1 MTTDELLAAAG
12 RGEAPPVVLLWGEE
26 DWLIQQAVD
35 GLRAAEIFQVNPGLN
50 TSLYWAGQTSAQE
63 VLGAARTLP
72 FLGSWRLIVVHE
84 AGAWPAAEKAR
95 VIDYLAD
102 PCPSTCLVLT
112 AVKLDGRE
120 KFSQAVKKAAAVIQ
134 FKRLNRR
141 ALADWLWK
149 RAGLLGKDLDPD
161 AAQALIDRLGTG
173 LGELDSALD
182 KAALFVGTAGRIR
195 VADVTA
201 VTTDTRSRS
210 IFELTDALGAGRL
223 EAALLALDKLL
234 DLGEPESRILFM
246 IVRHLRQ
253 LWTVEDLIASGAGRA
268 EAGRT
273 LGVPPFVAE
282 KLFDQ
287 VRDRRPLPPDQ
298 AMPRLL
304 RVDLALKGG
313 LSAKRTVL
321 ERLLVDLCDGSR

>member
-1 MTTDELLAAAG
+1 MTTEELLARVR
-12 RGEAPPVVLLWGEE
+12 RGETPPVVLLWGDE

-35 GLRAAEIFQVNPGLN
+35 GLRTAEVFQVNPGLN
-50 TSLYWAGQTSAQE
+50 TSIHWAPQTPAQE
-63 VLGAARTLP
+63 VLGAAQTLP
-72 FLGSWRLIVVHE
+72 FLGSRRLIIVHE
-84 AGAWPAAEKAR
+84 VGAWPAADKAR

-102 PCPSTCLVLT
+102 PCPTTCLVLT

-141 ALADWLWK
+141 ALADWLRE
-149 RAGLLGKDLDPD
+149 RARGRGKDLDP
-161 AAQALIDRLGTG
+161 AAAGALIDRLGTG

-182 KAALFVGTAGRIR
+182 KAALFVGAAPRIEA
-195 VADVTA
+195 ADVTA
-201 VTTDTRSRS
+201 VTTDSRSRS

-223 EAALLALDKLL
+223 EAALTALDKLL
-234 DLGEPESRILFM
+234 ALGEPESRILFM

-253 LWTVEDLIASGAGRA
+253 LWVVGDLIASGAGRA
-268 EAGRT
+268 EVGRT

-287 VRDRRPLPPDQ
+287 VRDREPIGPEA

-321 ERLLVDLCDGSR
+321 ERLLVDLCDGRR